1 MTKTNSFLILLALC
15 ITHIL
20 SAQAPAPEDRWQ
32 QAVDYSM
39 DIKMDVNKHQF
50 AGTQKLVYTNNSPDQ
65 LNKVFYHLYFNA
77 FQPGSMMDI
86 RSRTI
91 QDADPRVKSRIK
103 DLDQGEIGYLKI
115 KSLKQNGEEVKYKV
129 VGTILEV
136 TLAKPIEPS
145 SSCTFDMEFD
155 GQVPL
160 QIRRSGRQSA
170 EGIDYS
176 MTQWYPKLCEY
187 DYQGWH
193 ANPYV
198 GREFYGVWGNFD
210 VKITMPSNYIIGGTG
225 NLVNNNEIGHGYED
239 VGMKPDNKD
248 KKELTWNFKAEN
260 VHDFA
265 WAADPDYIHDV
276 VDVDENLK
284 LHFLYQD
291 DEEIKKS
298 WKKAQ
303 GYSVRAFKF
312 IQTRYGK
319 YPYSRYSIIQGGDGG
334 MEYPMAT
341 LITGKRNLGSLV
353 GVIVHEAMHTWF
365 QMLMGTNE
373 SLYAWM
379 DEGFT
384 SYASNVVMAHLFNS
398 RASNPHDGS
407 YRGYFYLAKS
417 GSEEPM
423 TTHADHFKT
432 NFAYGQA
439 SYSKG
444 AVFLAQLEY
453 IIGEGAFN
461 LGMLD
466 YYNAWHFKHPNPNDF
481 IRVMEKRSGLELDW
495 YKEQWVN
502 TTNTIDYAIADVIQ
516 SNKKTKNEELAD
528 SMSQDIGIKATAGT
542 AKPQTT
548 IILQKKGTMP
558 MPLDV
563 VVQYE
568 DGKAIREQTFYIP
581 LRMMRGEKVDEVK
594 YGKRTVMPDWPWTHV
609 FYELSIPIKY
619 KSIIKV
625 TIDPSER
632 LADLEREDNVIELK

>member
-15 ITHIL
+15 ISHIL
-20 SAQAPAPEDRWQ
+20 SAQAPEDRWQ
-32 QAVDYSM
+32 QAANYTM
-39 DIKMDVNKHQF
+39 DIKMDVNKHQY

-91 QDADPRVKSRIK
+91 QDADDRVAARIK
-103 DLDQGEIGYLKI
+103 DLDQGEIGFIKI
-115 KSLKQNGEEVKYKV
+115 KSLKQDGEDLKYKV

-136 TLAKPIEPS
+136 TLAKPVEPN
-145 SSCTFDMEFD
+145 SSCTFDMIFD
-155 GQVPL
+155 AQVPL

-198 GREFYGVWGNFD
+198 GREFHGIWGNFD
-210 VKITMPSNYIIGGTG
+210 VKITMPSDYVIGATG

-239 VGMKPDNKD
+239 VGMKPDNKN

-265 WAADPDYIHDV
+265 WAADPDYIHDIV
-276 VDVDENLK
+276 EVSEDLK

-303 GYSVRAFKF
+303 GYSARAFKF

-319 YPYSRYSIIQGGDGG
+319 YPYNKYSIIQGGDGG

-365 QMLMGTNE
+365 QMLMATNE

-423 TTHADHFKT
+423 TTHADFFNT

-453 IIGEGAFN
+453 VIGEGAFN
-461 LGMLD
+461 QGMLD

-528 SMSQDIGIKATAGT
+528 SLSQDVGIKATAGT
-542 AKPQTT
+542 AKAQTT
-548 IILQKKGTMP
+548 IILQKKGKMP

-568 DGKAIREQTFYIP
+568 DGKAIKEQTFYIP
-581 LRMMRGEKVDEVK
+581 LRIMRGEKADEVK

-619 KSIIKV
+619 KAIKKI

-632 LADLEREDNVIELK
+632 LADIERENNVIELK

>member
-20 SAQAPAPEDRWQ
+20 AAQTPEERWQ
-32 QAVDYSM
+32 QSIDYTM
-39 DIKMDVNKHQF
+39 DIKMDVDEHQF

-65 LNKVFYHLYFNA
+65 LKKVFYHLYFNA

-91 QDADPRVKSRIK
+91 QDADPRVKSRIE
-103 DLDQGEIGYLKI
+103 DLDKDEIGFLKI
-115 KSLKQNGEEVKYKV
+115 KSLKQDGEEVKYKV
-129 VGTILEV
+129 EGTILEV
-136 TLAKPIEPS
+136 TLAKPIEPNS
-145 SSCTFDMEFD
+145 SVTFDMEFD

-193 ANPYV
+193 SNPYV
-198 GREFYGVWGNFD
+198 GREFHGVWGNFD
-210 VKITMPSNYIIGGTG
+210 VKITMPANYIIGATG

-239 VGMKPDNKD
+239 VGMKPDNKN

-265 WAADPDYIHDV
+265 WAADPDYVHDV
-276 VDVDENLK
+276 VDVSDDLK

-303 GYSVRAFKF
+303 SYSVRAFKF

-319 YPYSRYSIIQGGDGG
+319 YPYNKYSIIQGGDGG

-365 QMLMGTNE
+365 QMLMATNE

-407 YRGYFYLAKS
+407 YRGYFYLANS
-417 GSEEPM
+417 GSEEPL

-453 IIGEGAFN
+453 VIGEGAFN
-461 LGMLD
+461 QGMLD
-466 YYNAWHFKHPNPNDF
+466 YYDQWHFKHPNPNDF

-495 YKEQWVN
+495 YKEHWVN
-502 TTNTIDYAIADVIQ
+502 TTNTIDYAIGDVIQ
-516 SNKKTKNEELAD
+516 SNKKTKDTELAD
-528 SMSQDIGIKATAGT
+528 SLSQNIGIKANVGDS
-542 AKPQTT
+542 KPQTT

-568 DGKAIREQTFYIP
+568 DGKAIKEQTFYIP
-581 LRMMRGEKVDEVK
+581 LRVMRGEKADEVK

-619 KSIIKV
+619 KSIMKV

-632 LADLEREDNVIELK
+632 LADLDRENNVLELK